1 MQNYIIS
8 LIIVSFIG
16 SLLYSN
22 FDIENKFKGTPIN
35 CFVVIYEFDF
45 VQVVNVR
52 DRLCKHNPPL
62 A

>member
-1 MQNYIIS
+1 MAKRHAF
-8 LIIVSFIG
+8 LTFIG
-16 SLLYSN
+16 SISCSN
-22 FDIENKFKGTPIN
+22 VDIKNKFKGTSIN

-52 DRLCKHNPPL
+52 DRLSKHNPPL